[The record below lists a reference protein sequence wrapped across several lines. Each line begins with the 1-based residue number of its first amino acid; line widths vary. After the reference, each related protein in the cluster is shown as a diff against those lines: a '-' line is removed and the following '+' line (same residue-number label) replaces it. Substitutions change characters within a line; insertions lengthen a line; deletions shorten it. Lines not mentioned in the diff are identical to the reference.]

1 MGGALLLWP
10 GEATRLAE
18 RVRGA
23 RAPGSHGARHPRPG
37 GGVPVSG
44 PPAGRAVAL
53 IGTGSELDRAIAVAC
68 AEAGA
73 DIALGTVDRSQE
85 QDFGMNSI
93 ANELWAIGREHFV
106 RVMDATEAT
115 EAASFADEAWDRL
128 GRCDALVASH
138 ELFAAVELDE
148 LSPDEWE
155 RSLRVNLTGPFLAG
169 QAFGRL
175 MERQGS
181 GTIVFVT
188 VERPG
193 GDAAWTAA
201 KAGLDGLAD
210 HIGRAWGEAG
220 VSACVVRV
228 AADDPPAGARAV
240 LAAITSHD

>member
-1 MGGALLLWP
+1 MSGAL
-10 GEATRLAE
+10 
-18 RVRGA
+18 
-23 RAPGSHGARHPRPG
+23 
-37 GGVPVSG
+37 
-44 PPAGRAVAL
+44 AGKVVAL

-85 QDFGMNSI
+85 QDFGVNSI

-115 EAASFADEAWDRL
+115 EVASFADETWDRL
-128 GRCDALVASH
+128 GRCDALLASH

-175 MERQGS
+175 MERQGA
-181 GTIVFVT
+181 GAVVFVT
-188 VERPG
+188 IERAG
-193 GDAAWTAA
+193 GDAALTAA
-201 KAGLDGLAD
+201 QAGLDGLAE

-220 VSACVVRV
+220 VSARVVR
-228 AADDPPAGARAV
+228 AGASEPAEGARAV
-240 LAAITSHD
+240 LAAITSHL

>member
-1 MGGALLLWP
+1 M
-10 GEATRLAE
+10 
-18 RVRGA
+18 
-23 RAPGSHGARHPRPG
+23 
-37 GGVPVSG
+37 
-44 PPAGRAVAL
+44 AGKVVAL

-73 DIALGTVDRSQE
+73 NIALGTVDRSQE
-85 QDFGMNSI
+85 QDFGVNSI

-115 EAASFADEAWDRL
+115 EVASFADETWDRL
-128 GRCDALVASH
+128 GRCDALLAIH

-175 MERQGS
+175 MERQGA
-181 GTIVFVT
+181 GAVVFVT
-188 VERPG
+188 IERTG

-201 KAGLDGLAD
+201 HAGLEGLAD

-220 VSACVVRV
+220 VSARVVR
-228 AADDPPAGARAV
+228 AGASDPAEGARAV
-240 LAAITSHD
+240 LAVITNHM